1 MWRRTTCPLPY
12 CDTSPLFLLKM
23 LVCYLIFVADV
34 MLAAEGTAVIV
45 SVSGLCEAT
54 FWWER

>member
-1 MWRRTTCPLPY
+1 MCPLPY

-45 SVSGLCEAT
+45 SVSGLCEGT